1 MRQAGLTPAPVISDS
16 RQQRFTARLSNACS
30 NKLKKLHHNPASGA
44 PICRAVMKQH
54 KHGQTTEGR
63 NWQAPCEES
72 VVRTI
77 ILDNDT
83 KAKRAAQRWARD
95 KETKVGAVVGM

>member
-1 MRQAGLTPAPVISDS
+1 M
-16 RQQRFTARLSNACS
+16 N
-30 NKLKKLHHNPASGA
+30 
-44 PICRAVMKQH
+44 QH
-54 KHGQTTEGR
+54 KHGQTTEGM

-77 ILDNDT
+77 ILDDDT

-95 KETKVGAVVGM
+95 KETKVGAVVGMWWTDGSHSDDGQVGAAVVRNHQN